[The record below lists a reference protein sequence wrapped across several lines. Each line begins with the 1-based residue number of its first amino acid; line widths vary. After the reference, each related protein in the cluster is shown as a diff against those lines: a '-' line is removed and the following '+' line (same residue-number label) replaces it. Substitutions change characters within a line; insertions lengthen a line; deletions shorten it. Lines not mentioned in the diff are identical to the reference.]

1 MPAHGRRANTNRH
14 NVLRPD
20 KPGASTPTFKPLERQ
35 ALQSSFMYAD
45 AKDSLKNILDWL
57 DGSDHA
63 GWERQIELG
72 ENCRSEMERTA
83 PPKYSGARK
92 GSHTFGPER
101 NPDAGKLNRAIP
113 HVRAMLS
120 AMRNRNRAAA
130 LEHGRAALG

>member
-72 ENCRSEMERTA
+72 ENCRLKWSARPLRNTA
-83 PPKYSGARK
+83 VPGREAIHSG
-92 GSHTFGPER
+92 R
-101 NPDAGKLNRAIP
+101 NATP
-113 HVRAMLS
+113 ML
-120 AMRNRNRAAA
+120 AN
-130 LEHGRAALG
+130 